1 VKTTDKLR
9 VLGSMAL
16 LGAGLFFAGCKQAP
30 PLTASQAQAMIQAK
44 YDQTAPAGISITVSD
59 LGMREGITDKYW
71 DRTTVYPNH
80 YWADFTLTPDGKKVV
95 KLANGGDVI
104 QWRPETADD
113 SQYSIV
119 VITQAANHLK
129 AINVRNIQSEVLPG
143 VSQAMGAD
151 YDEAVDFTGVP
162 QPLVDIAHNPPN
174 ELSTQRHADFALVN
188 GAWKLQST
196 E

>member
-1 VKTTDKLR
+1 MV
-9 VLGSMAL
+9 L

-174 ELSTQRHADFALVN
+174 ELSTLRHADFALVN